1 MDTKFY
7 VNLRDMKKWL
17 VIGIL
22 AVTSLSCQWVRKL
35 SDGASELLGDEVIAR
50 VGEHKLFRSDL
61 EKILPGGLEAEDSIS
76 LARQYIYSWAED
88 LLLLDMAEG
97 QLSKTEKDVSKELE
111 EYRRSLLKYRY
122 QEHYVTE
129 RLDTSVTPE
138 QIQAYYEAHPDKFVL
153 DHAVVKCRILII
165 PSSSKSIKPIRKLMG
180 SSDAMDLAE
189 ADSLSRMAAIRY
201 LDASESWM
209 DALQLAREMGTD
221 YNSIA
226 AALRRGDVEFTD
238 EADNLHYAHIVEIVR
253 EGKTAP
259 LEFVSGR
266 IRDILLNTRKHT
278 LTTALERDLLE
289 RARNN
294 GSFVIY

>member
-1 MDTKFY
+1 M
-7 VNLRDMKKWL
+7 RKWL
-17 VIGIL
+17 IIAL
-22 AVTSLSCQWVRKL
+22 LVTVSSCQWVRKL